1 MICGMLLIALPSI
14 IIGRNFSILWG
25 NLKARNQMPP
35 VPAWLTKITGSD
47 SGSGGRSN
55 YQKLDNDDD
64 QKDNGE
70 DNHAHSSNE
79 KGDIRRSMRE
89 IPHAGMDSTQD
100 LRSHPTIVSKTTEL
114 ESKVKVPHDDK
125 TTNNLMAVSCPN
137 CQHKFKE
144 KIRLPSPQNMRGH
157 GNARRISRQT
167 TQTNVQPQEHILLNT
182 EVSDMELLRMILE
195 SVQKGNSMIKE
206 LVDANNFD
214 DQIIFQEASIDEEQ

>member
-1 MICGMLLIALPSI
+1 MLLIALPSI

-35 VPAWLTKITGSD
+35 VPAWLTKITGGE

-55 YQKLDNDDD
+55 YQKLGNDED
-64 QKDNGE
+64 QKDNE
-70 DNHAHSSNE
+70 DDNHAHSSNE
-79 KGDIRRSMRE
+79 KGDIRGSMRD
-89 IPHAGMDSTQD
+89 IAHAGMDSTQD
-100 LRSHPTIVSKTTEL
+100 LRSHPIIVSKTTEL
-114 ESKVKVPHDDK
+114 DPKATAPQEDK
-125 TTNNLMAVSCPN
+125 STNNQAVISCPN

-144 KIRLPSPQNMRGH
+144 KARLITSQPIRGH
-157 GNARRISRQT
+157 GNARRVSRQT
-167 TQTNVQPQEHILLNT
+167 TQTNGLPQEHIFLNT

-214 DQIIFQEASIDEEQ
+214 DQVIFQEASIDEEQ